1 MIQGNLLE
9 LAKQGD
15 VKAIASLINRSLQAK
30 GIKAKVDLKNS
41 CLQVMLESPE
51 LPNQPALVDFLK
63 QGVTGLG
70 ASSIQRVK
78 VYGQILGADFPAWN
92 DEFVIGEEKIEVSHA
107 TLTQGIPNQLPDKQL
122 SLKERAKLGDL
133 DAITQLLST
142 VVKCKHI
149 TVKVNLQPD
158 CLQVLLESEQIPEE
172 TLAAIAVREIILLKL
187 EFVKIIRIYGRQTQA
202 DFPAWIQEFAPP
214 SQSAL
219 QNGLSGLNLLNLKLT
234 NNDLP
239 AKEVNNS
246 STLSIQNT
254 INEIDTKLISKIGS
268 ILGSL
273 LLCGGI
279 FSPIVSLPLIGNLN
293 YLYIPGDSIIIFIL
307 SLISLILIL
316 QDKFHLLWI
325 SGIAALVVIFI
336 GLFDMEI
343 LISQIRLGM
352 EELLAP
358 LMFRG
363 LVDVAINSIQMQW
376 GWLFLFLGAGLI
388 IAGSFMNQKVYI
400 DELGYGKYLSQIFD
414 IRTEKTYLFVG
425 SLFVGMLMIKMVFGQ
440 MNLLYTSSGN
450 QWRINLAKQV
460 QAQDYI
466 KSINLSQQTFYLE
479 HQKFAPTLSE
489 LDLDVPAETTN
500 YKYSIVNSNE
510 TQTMAMAIAKQ
521 DGLKSYLGA
530 VLMSE
535 VNSGKSLIKSIFCT
549 SNTPVK
555 SPPENLLI
563 SANFLDC
570 PPNYSRL

>member
-1 MIQGNLLE
+1 MD
-9 LAKQGD
+9 A
-15 VKAIASLINRSLQAK
+15 RF
-30 GIKAKVDLKNS
+30 DL
-41 CLQVMLESPE
+41 
-51 LPNQPALVDFLK
+51 
-63 QGVTGLG
+63 
-70 ASSIQRVK
+70 
-78 VYGQILGADFPAWN
+78 
-92 DEFVIGEEKIEVSHA
+92 
-107 TLTQGIPNQLPDKQL
+107 
-122 SLKERAKLGDL
+122 
-133 DAITQLLST
+133 
-142 VVKCKHI
+142 
-149 TVKVNLQPD
+149 
-158 CLQVLLESEQIPEE
+158 
-172 TLAAIAVREIILLKL
+172 
-187 EFVKIIRIYGRQTQA
+187 
-202 DFPAWIQEFAPP
+202 P

-219 QNGLSGLNLLNLKLT
+219 QNGFTGLNLFNLKLT
-234 NNDLP
+234 NND
-239 AKEVNNS
+239 S
-246 STLSIQNT
+246 SNLSIQNS

-268 ILGSL
+268 ILGSI

-307 SLISLILIL
+307 SLISLVLIL

-325 SGIAALVVIFI
+325 SGTVALGVIFI
-336 GLFDMEI
+336 GLFDMEM

-363 LVDVAINSIQMQW
+363 LVDVAINSIQLQW

-388 IAGSFMNQKVYI
+388 IAGSLMNQKVYI
-400 DELGYGKYLSQIFD
+400 DEFGYGKYLAQIFD
-414 IRTEKTYLFVG
+414 IRTEKTYLFLG
-425 SLFVGMLMIKMVFGQ
+425 SLFLGILIIKMVFGQ
-440 MNLLYTSSGN
+440 INLLYTSSGN
-450 QWRINLAKQV
+450 PWRINLAKQV

-479 HQKFAPTLSE
+479 HQKFAPRLSE
-489 LDLDVPAETTN
+489 LDLAVPAETTN
-500 YKYSIVNSNE
+500 YKYSIVNSMINSNE
-510 TQTMAMAIAKQ
+510 IQTIAMAIAKQ

>member
-15 VKAIASLINRSLQAK
+15 AKAIASLINRSLQAK

-51 LPNQPALVDFLK
+51 LPNQPALVDFIK

-78 VYGQILGADFPAWN
+78 VYGQIPGADFPAWN
-92 DEFVIGEEKIEVSHA
+92 DEFVIGEAKIEVSHA
-107 TLTQGIPNQLPDKQL
+107 TLTQEIPNQPPHKQP

-142 VVKCKHI
+142 IIQYKHI
-149 TVKVNLQPD
+149 TVKVELQAD

-187 EFVKIIRIYGRQTQA
+187 ESVKIIRIYGRQTQT
-202 DFPAWIQEFAPP
+202 DFPAWMQEFDLT

-219 QNGLSGLNLLNLKLT
+219 QNRLSGLNLFNLKLT
-234 NNDLP
+234 NND
-239 AKEVNNS
+239 S
-246 STLSIQNT
+246 SNLYIGNT
-254 INEIDTKLISKIGS
+254 INEIDTKFISKIGS
-268 ILGSL
+268 IIGSIF
-273 LLCGGI
+273 LCGGI

-307 SLISLILIL
+307 SLISLVLIL

-325 SGIAALVVIFI
+325 SGTTALGVIFI

-358 LMFRG
+358 LLFRG
-363 LVDVAINSIQMQW
+363 IVDVAINSIQLQW

-388 IAGSFMNQKVYI
+388 IAGSLINQKVYI
-400 DELGYGKYLSQIFD
+400 DELGYGKYLAQIFD

-425 SLFVGMLMIKMVFGQ
+425 SLLLGMLMIKMVFGQ
-440 MNLLYTSSGN
+440 INLLYTSSGN

-500 YKYSIVNSNE
+500 YKYSIVNSHE